1 MRLRAHPPSIARTT
15 HGMPD
20 PVKVSYL
27 PHRASSVRV
36 MEGARDES
44 VPVERRLLAGFRR
57 CRIGDRWLAA
67 RGTVAS

>member
-36 MEGARDES
+36 MEG
-44 VPVERRLLAGFRR
+44 PVTSQYR
-57 CRIGDRWLAA
+57 
-67 RGTVAS
+67 